1 MKHYIFLGLADLA
14 LLLLAFFLVH
24 LFNYGNLEISG
35 RSLELLRLQVF
46 IWLIVSLIFQ
56 KFTRL
61 PRLSLINGSGLLL
74 LPIPRLPCFG
84 QLPPI
89 FTHFQSNAKC
99 VIYTLYYP
107 FYVKRKAYNLPH
119 FLPVSSQTQSV

>member
-35 RSLELLRLQVF
+35 RSLDLLRLQVF
-46 IWLIVSLIFQ
+46 VWLIVSLIFQ

-61 PRLSLINGSGLLL
+61 PRLSLINGAGLLL
-74 LPIPRLPCFG
+74 LPIPR
-84 QLPPI
+84 
-89 FTHFQSNAKC
+89 
-99 VIYTLYYP
+99 
-107 FYVKRKAYNLPH
+107 
-119 FLPVSSQTQSV
+119 QTQSV